1 MTLPTSNKALF
12 LDRDGVVNHEV
23 GYLSRAEDVRWMDGI
38 IPLCLTAQSL
48 GYKLV
53 VVTNQS
59 GIARGLYTE
68 QDFQTLMSFMRSVL
82 SRDGVTLDAVYHCP
96 YHPREGIGEYK
107 REHEDRKPSPGML
120 RRAARDL
127 SLDLTQSILVGD
139 RCSDIAA
146 ANAAGLCQAF
156 LLAGTEEQPCSGS
169 YEPVQS
175 LSNVEH
181 WLRRQSLI
189 PNP

>member
-1 MTLPTSNKALF
+1 MSISAPKKALF

-23 GYLSRAEDVRWMDGI
+23 GYLSRAEDVRWMEGVV
-38 IPLCLTAQSL
+38 PLCLTAQSL

-59 GIARGLYTE
+59 GIGRGLYSE
-68 QDFQTLMSFMRSVL
+68 HDFQTLMSFMRSEL
-82 SRDGVTLDAVYHCP
+82 LRDNITLDAVYHCP

-107 REHEDRKPSPGML
+107 REHEDRKPGPGML
-120 RRAARDL
+120 LRAARDL

-146 ANAAGLCQAF
+146 ANAAGLQQAF
-156 LLAGTEEQPCSGS
+156 LLAGTEDQPCSGS

-175 LSNVEH
+175 LSNVEY
-181 WLRRQSLI
+181 WLRRQSH
-189 PNP
+189 P